1 MIGQLWH
8 ARAAPDNPGMPSD
21 VPNLALALAGALV
34 VLAAVISLW
43 QRVGLEG
50 KILWASARALVQL
63 LAVGVVLD
71 FLLAPERG
79 LLWSF
84 LWILL
89 MIPFAADVVARRA
102 PEVPRV
108 RLLAAIGLS
117 LTSFA
122 VLGVVFGLG
131 IFPLEARTLV
141 PLAGMMIGNS
151 MTATVLAANRIIDEF
166 RDKRPLIEVKLALG
180 FRSREAFRAHL
191 QDALRTALT
200 PQIETTKAVGIVFLP
215 GAMTGLILA
224 GVSAFDAVKVQ
235 IVVMYMVLA
244 AVAVATATVGI
255 GLSRTLF
262 TADERAIHLPGER
275 T

>member
-1 MIGQLWH
+1 
-8 ARAAPDNPGMPSD
+8 MPSD
-21 VPNLALALAGALV
+21 VPNLGLALAGALV
-34 VLAAVISLW
+34 VLAAAIVLW
-43 QRVGLEG
+43 QRLGLEG
-50 KILWASARALVQL
+50 RILWASVRALLQL

-84 LWILL
+84 LWIGL

-102 PEVPRV
+102 PEVPRA
-108 RLLAAIGLS
+108 RLLSGVAL
-117 LTSFA
+117 LVTSVA
-122 VLGVVFGLG
+122 VLGLVFGLG

-151 MTATVLAANRIIDEF
+151 MTATVLVANRIVDEF
-166 RDKRPLIEVKLALG
+166 REKRPLIEVKLALG
-180 FRSREAFRAHL
+180 FRSREAFRPHL
-191 QDALRTALT
+191 QDALRVALT

-244 AVAVATATVGI
+244 AVTVSTATVGI

-262 TADERAIHLPGER
+262 TTDERAVHLRGER
-275 T
+275 S

>member
-1 MIGQLWH
+1 MEIG
-8 ARAAPDNPGMPSD
+8 
-21 VPNLALALAGALV
+21 VTNLGLALAGALV
-34 VLAAVISLW
+34 VVAAIISLW
-43 QRVGLEG
+43 QRLGLQG
-50 KILWASARALVQL
+50 RILWASLRAVVQL
-63 LAVGVVLD
+63 LAVGVVLA
-71 FLLAPERG
+71 FLLAPARS

-108 RLLAAIGLS
+108 RLLAAIALAV
-117 LTSFA
+117 TSFS

-131 IFPLEARTLV
+131 VFPLEARTLV

-151 MTATVLAANRIIDEF
+151 MTATVLVANRIVAEF
-166 RDKRPLIEVKLALG
+166 REKRPLIEVKLALG
-180 FRSREAFRAHL
+180 FHSGDAFRPHL
-191 QDALRTALT
+191 QDALRIALT

-235 IVVMYMVLA
+235 VVVMYMVLA
-244 AVAVATATVGI
+244 AVAVATVTVGI

-262 TADERAIHLPGER
+262 TADDRAIHLPGER
-275 T
+275 Q

>member
-1 MIGQLWH
+1 
-8 ARAAPDNPGMPSD
+8 MPAD

-34 VLAAVISLW
+34 VLAAAVSLW
-43 QRVGLEG
+43 HRLGLEG
-50 KILWASARALVQL
+50 KILWASLRALVQL
-63 LAVGVVLD
+63 LAVGVVLG
-71 FLLAPERG
+71 FLLAPGRG

-84 LWILL
+84 LWIGL

-102 PEVPRV
+102 RAVPRV
-108 RLLAAIGLS
+108 RLLSAIAMS
-117 LTSFA
+117 LTSVA
-122 VLGVVFGLG
+122 VLGLVFGLG

-151 MTATVLAANRIIDEF
+151 MTATVLVANRIVDEF
-166 RDKRPLIEVKLALG
+166 KEQRPLIEVKLALG
-180 FRSREAFRAHL
+180 FPSADAFRPHL
-191 QDALRTALT
+191 QDALRVALT

-244 AVAVATATVGI
+244 AVAVATATVAI

-262 TADERAIHLPGER
+262 TADDRAIHLEGER